1 MKLKLT
7 FLMAIICIAA
17 TSFAQTQKVKKNG
30 FVPGQKKPELFG
42 ISFTLTDFNT
52 PKNFGKSNATTL
64 KIKDMSAGAS
74 VYYWRG
80 ITPFIDFTARLN
92 GIFHDYSANFA
103 NQTTTT
109 EAGIEL
115 EPSVSIRPLKDENI
129 WAPFLTAGLGA
140 GIYSGR
146 MGAYIPLGVGLQ
158 LNASNTTY
166 FFLQA
171 QYKWTITPKVFD
183 NNLLYS
189 IGFAQNI
196 NAK

>member
-7 FLMAIICIAA
+7 LLAAMTCIALF
-17 TSFAQTQKVKKNG
+17 SFAQTQKTKKNT

-42 ISFTLTDFNT
+42 IAFTLTDFNT
-52 PKNFGKSNATTL
+52 PKNFGKSNATSL

-74 VYYWRG
+74 LYYWKG
-80 ITPFIDFTARLN
+80 LTPFIDFTARLN
-92 GIFHDYSANFA
+92 GIFHDYAADFS
-103 NQTTTT
+103 NQTATT
-109 EAGIEL
+109 EIGLEL
-115 EPSVSIRPLKDENI
+115 EPSVSIRPLKDENV
-129 WAPFLTAGLGA
+129 WAPFLTAGA
-140 GIYSGR
+140 GFGVYSGR
-146 MGAYIPLGVGLQ
+146 MGAYIPLGAGLQ

-171 QYKWTITPKVFD
+171 QYKWAITSKVFD
-183 NNLLYS
+183 NNLFYS

>member
-1 MKLKLT
+1 MKLKLAL
-7 FLMAIICIAA
+7 FMAVLCIASSA
-17 TSFAQTQKVKKNG
+17 FAQTQKSKKNG

-42 ISFTLTDFNT
+42 IAFTLTDFNT
-52 PKNFGKSNATTL
+52 PKNFGKSNASSL

-74 VYYWRG
+74 VYYWKG
-80 ITPFIDFTARLN
+80 LTPFIDFTARIN
-92 GIFHDYSANFA
+92 GVFHDFAANFS
-103 NQTTTT
+103 NQTANT
-109 EAGIEL
+109 EIGLEL
-115 EPSVSIRPLKDENI
+115 EPSISIRPLKDENV
-129 WAPFLTAGLGA
+129 WAPFLSAGLGA

-146 MGAYIPLGVGLQ
+146 MGAYVPLGAGLQ

-183 NNLLYS
+183 NNLFYS

-196 NAK
+196 NVK